1 MNRGTGRMQFT
12 TERVAS
18 AVLSVI
24 RFGMGVSRCPNILKI
39 CSCQWRFIRRQCAS
53 RSSAAGA
60 EENNGDESREN
71 G

>member
-1 MNRGTGRMQFT
+1 MNRGPGRVQFA
-12 TERVAS
+12 TERIAS

-39 CSCQWRFIRRQCAS
+39 CSCQWRFIRRQRAS

>member
-1 MNRGTGRMQFT
+1 MNRGPGRVQFA
-12 TERVAS
+12 TERVAR

-24 RFGMGVSRCPNILKI
+24 GFGMGVSRCSNILKI
-39 CSCQWRFIRRQCAS
+39 CSCQWRFIRRQRAS